1 MRPHHGGMKRAR
13 PQSMPT
19 SEALPQAY
27 SGYTGERALVGRIL
41 LMIIQSK
48 AYAASWLNTT
58 LETCGSISE
67 VASFSSSLKF
77 YLVRVWLTS
86 YGLLDGFKFCK
97 ILKLLEVL
105 ERVDCLYAA
114 VHLPVVQVFGEYLV
128 AAVLLC
134 CDQKKRIE
142 ELCFISLLQK

>member
-1 MRPHHGGMKRAR
+1 MQPHRGDMKRAR
-13 PQSMPT
+13 SQSMPT

-41 LMIIQSK
+41 LVILQSK

-77 YLVRVWLTS
+77 YLFLVCSFTFNS
-86 YGLLDGFKFCK
+86 PSGFKTA
-97 ILKLLEVL
+97 IV
-105 ERVDCLYAA
+105 Y
-114 VHLPVVQVFGEYLV
+114 QT
-128 AAVLLC
+128 
-134 CDQKKRIE
+134 
-142 ELCFISLLQK
+142 S